1 MFFNFFENEEKYYWP
16 KLWLSCTLKD
26 KKKWKKKKKKFR
38 LLVSC
43 FVFLYLNTSV
53 KRQKGGSQIGGNKKA
68 KHPKF
73 SKKRTFLTPWYVP
86 VGEKSCFSE
95 NLACFAFF
103 LPSLWDLPFCLI
115 TDENTWAIFS
125 LYKRISVK

>member
-73 SKKRTFLTPWYVP
+73 SKN
-86 VGEKSCFSE
+86 EH
-95 NLACFAFF
+95 F
-103 LPSLWDLPFCLI
+103 LPPDTYLWVRKVVFPKIWPVLLSSYLRCEIRPFALLPMKTLERYFHSI
-115 TDENTWAIFS
+115 
-125 LYKRISVK
+125 KG